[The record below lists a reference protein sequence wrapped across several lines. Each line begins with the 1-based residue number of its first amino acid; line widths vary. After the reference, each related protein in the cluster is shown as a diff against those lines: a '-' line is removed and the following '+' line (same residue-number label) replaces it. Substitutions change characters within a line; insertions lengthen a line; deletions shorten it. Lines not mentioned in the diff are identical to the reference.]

1 MVENEDELKILLI
14 RVKDESE
21 KDGLSLNIQKT
32 KVMASVLIM
41 SWQIEERKME
51 TVTDLIS
58 TSKITADGDCS

>member
-51 TVTDLIS
+51 TVTGLIS

>member
-14 RVKDESE
+14 TVKDESE